1 MSSEEVDV
9 LVVGAGLAGLACA
22 FELADLGRGVLVLE
36 AQDHVG
42 GRTAS
47 WLEDGMP
54 VESGLHRWLGFFKRL
69 PGLLER
75 AGVDV
80 NEILCW
86 EDEVEII
93 VPDGGPSGVI
103 GMAPVYKPL
112 RTIGGLLGNND
123 LLSPADKAA
132 LALFFA
138 DGLRTYVSNPTSL
151 DRQTVS
157 GFARRHKVSERA
169 IRRLLEPLTAGIFFL
184 PPQRYSAFAFFGFLA
199 PGVPRLHKVRLGAFM
214 GGMTEVM
221 TGPLANAIEKKGGM
235 VQTGREVTRLLYDAG
250 RVTGVETADGT
261 YRSAQVV
268 LATSLVP
275 AQRLLREHFTDHDW
289 FEPLLGMPS
298 MPSVTLQAEL
308 DEPSMEVD
316 RTAFGP
322 GTAWGSFAEQSRTT
336 FRHAPGRLSIILTP
350 PERFLHLPDDE
361 VFRIVRDDGQRLGF
375 DLAGHTTG
383 YRVASLP
390 HDFYSLEPGNDWR
403 RPSQRTPIPGL
414 TLAGDYTR
422 QRFLASMEGAVTSG
436 QKAAR
441 IIAGART
448 G

>member
-1 MSSEEVDV
+1 MSTEEVDV
-9 LVVGAGLAGLACA
+9 LVVGAGLAGLTCA
-22 FELADLGRGVLVLE
+22 FELADAGRNVLVLE
-36 AQDHVG
+36 AKDHVG

-54 VESGLHRWLGFFKRL
+54 VESGLHRWLGFFQRL

-75 AGVDV
+75 AGIDV

-86 EDEVEII
+86 EDEIEII

-103 GMAPVYKPL
+103 GMAPVHKPL

-123 LLSPADKAA
+123 LLSPAEKAA

-151 DRQTVS
+151 DKQTVS
-157 GFARRHKVSERA
+157 GYASRHRVDERA

-184 PPQRYSAFAFFGFLA
+184 PPERYSAFAFFGFLA
-199 PGVPRLHKVRLGAFM
+199 PGVPRLHRVRLGAFM

-221 TGPLANAIEKKGGM
+221 TGPLAKAIENQGGT
-235 VQTGREVTRLLYDAG
+235 VQTGSEVTRLLYDAG
-250 RVTGVETADGT
+250 RVTGVEASHGT
-261 YRSAQVV
+261 YRSSHVV

-275 AQRLLREHFTDHDW
+275 AQRLLREHFTDHEW
-289 FEPLLGMPS
+289 FEPLLRMPS
-298 MPSVTLQAEL
+298 MPAVTLQAEL
-308 DEPSMEVD
+308 DQPSMEVD

-350 PERFLHLPDDE
+350 PERFLQLSPEE
-361 VFRIVRDDGQRLGF
+361 VFRIVCSDGERIGF
-375 DLAGHTTG
+375 DLAGHVTA
-383 YRVASLP
+383 YRVVSFP
-390 HDFYSLEPGNDWR
+390 HDFYSLEPGNDWM
-403 RPSQRTPIPGL
+403 RPSQITPISGL

-422 QRFLASMEGAVTSG
+422 QRFLASMEGAVISG
-436 QKAAR
+436 QNAAQVV
-441 IIAGART
+441 AGSE